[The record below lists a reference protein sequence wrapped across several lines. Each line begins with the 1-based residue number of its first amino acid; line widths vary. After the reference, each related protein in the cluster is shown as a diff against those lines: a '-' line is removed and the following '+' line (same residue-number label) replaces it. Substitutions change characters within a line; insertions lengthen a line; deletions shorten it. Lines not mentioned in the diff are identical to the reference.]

1 MNVPG
6 LGEVTKDDRFG
17 CYYSQPIKIAVLG
30 GKDCRIVLEGYD
42 EDQNK
47 DEYHVAISNF
57 LASSPAVL
65 REAEPYIYQYYQDI
79 GSYFSPSDEFVSI
92 GSPAEIWSH
101 IRLGDEPMVSRR
113 GYGTKESISPSN
125 ATVIGN
131 QNTDYQLFSKT
142 VTRFVRLGHTMGTSP
157 ILMRS
162 LTRVWK
168 MSFIAAWHNK
178 SVNRTPKSHAFGCP
192 SLRSGAGYVQR

>member
-17 CYYSQPIKIAVLG
+17 WYYSQPIKIAVLG
-30 GKDCRIVLEGYD
+30 GKECRIVLEGYD

-79 GSYFSPSDEFVSI
+79 SSYFSPSDEFVSI

-113 GYGTKESISPSN
+113 GYGDEGIYISLECNCDWEPEHGLQIVLKNGNKVCKVGPYDGHLTNSD
-125 ATVIGN
+125 AFADASLEDVI
-131 QNTDYQLFSKT
+131 Y
-142 VTRFVRLGHTMGTSP
+142 
-157 ILMRS
+157 RS
-162 LTRVWK
+162 L
-168 MSFIAAWHNK
+168 A
-178 SVNRTPKSHAFGCP
+178 
-192 SLRSGAGYVQR
+192 